1 MNKVFRARKLSAIFR
16 TRKFYLFVVAVALI
30 MIIPLFER
38 SAFTLRVL
46 TLVAVFTIYASSWN
60 LLAYSGQGSLG
71 HATFLGIGAF
81 VSSLIAINLGIHPIV
96 GLLVGGLFSAAVGL
110 LMGLACVRLK
120 AWFLA
125 MVTFGSSVIAVAMIS
140 QFDSITHGTLGFPPP
155 RIVPSGLPFY
165 LLTAAFAIVSV
176 STIYLIIKSKLGLAF
191 KAIRENELEARMIGI
206 NTPRYKLLAFVIS
219 TFFAGLAGSLYVQTQ
234 GYVDSSVFSA
244 DNSFKPLMMAVIGGL
259 GTIEGP
265 IIGSALIVAID
276 SFLPNIDKYIQPI
289 MGPLFP
295 AVSNVG
301 PPLRLLGLGL
311 FLIIVVIFLP
321 KGLTSLLHKAY
332 DYFREDTS
340 KAKKN
345 GKT

>member
-1 MNKVFRARKLSAIFR
+1 MNKVFTRRKVSAVIR
-16 TRKFYLFVVAVALI
+16 TRKFYLFVAAVTFITLI
-30 MIIPLFER
+30 PVFER

-46 TLVAVFTIYASSWN
+46 TLIAVFTVYASSWN

-71 HATFLGIGAF
+71 HATFLGIGGF
-81 VSSLIAINLGIHPIV
+81 ISSIIAINLGIPPLAGV
-96 GLLVGGLFSAAVGL
+96 FVGGLFSAGVGL
-110 LMGLACVRLK
+110 LIGLACVRLK

-125 MVTFGSSVIAVAMIS
+125 MVTFGSSVIAVAMLY
-140 QFDSITHGTLGFPPP
+140 QFGGDAAVIGFSPS
-155 RIVPSGLPFY
+155 RIVASGMPSYF
-165 LLTAAFAIVSV
+165 LTAAFAIVSV
-176 STIYLIIKSKLGLAF
+176 LTIYFIMNSKLGLAF

-219 TFFAGLAGSLYVQTQ
+219 TFFAGLAGSFYVQTQ
-234 GYVDSSVFSA
+234 GYVDPSVFSA

-265 IIGSALIVAID
+265 IIGSTLIVAID
-276 SFLPNIDKYIQPI
+276 SFLPNVDRYIQPV

-321 KGLTSLLHKAY
+321 KGLTSLFHKAY
-332 DYFREDTS
+332 DYLREEKP
-340 KAKKN
+340 KAKTD